1 MMRHELTGSVRLAM
15 KLPMQGNASNAAWSG
30 RRAVR
35 AATVVT
41 KGVLIAGALAVSGC
55 ISVKAPD
62 KPIVIELNIN
72 IKQEVIYR
80 LAADAANTIESNP
93 EIF

>member
-1 MMRHELTGSVRLAM
+1 MGRNEQGSRR
-15 KLPMQGNASNAAWSG
+15 SG
-30 RRAVR
+30 RRAWG
-35 AATVVT
+35 AAALLLGGMVT
-41 KGVLIAGALAVSGC
+41 LSGC
-55 ISVKAPD
+55 ISVNAPD

-80 LAADAANTIESNP
+80 LASDVQQNIEANP

>member
-1 MMRHELTGSVRLAM
+1 MIPLELTTAGSAATIP
-15 KLPMQGNASNAAWSG
+15 PMGNAEHERSRSG
-30 RRAVR
+30 WRAVR
-35 AATVVT
+35 AALMVMGPLT
-41 KGVLIAGALAVSGC
+41 IAGC
-55 ISVKAPD
+55 ISVNAPD

-80 LAADAANTIESNP
+80 LASDVRENIEANP

>member
-1 MMRHELTGSVRLAM
+1 MTALELTRAGSAATT
-15 KLPMQGNASNAAWSG
+15 PSMQEHRQRSG
-30 RRAVR
+30 WRAVR
-35 AATVVT
+35 A
-41 KGVLIAGALAVSGC
+41 VLVLAAGSLAISGC
-55 ISVKAPD
+55 ISVNAPD

-80 LAADAANTIESNP
+80 LATDVQNNIEANP

>member
-1 MMRHELTGSVRLAM
+1 MGRYEH
-15 KLPMQGNASNAAWSG
+15 G
-30 RRAVR
+30 RRRSGWR
-35 AATVVT
+35 AW
-41 KGVLIAGALAVSGC
+41 GAAASLLGGMGTLSGC
-55 ISVKAPD
+55 ISVNAPD

-80 LAADAANTIESNP
+80 LASDVQQNIEANP

>member
-1 MMRHELTGSVRLAM
+1 MILLELTTAGSAATTARM
-15 KLPMQGNASNAAWSG
+15 SETEHQGPRSG
-30 RRAVR
+30 WRAVR
-35 AATVVT
+35 AAAM
-41 KGVLIAGALAVSGC
+41 LLAGSLAISGC
-55 ISVKAPD
+55 ISVNAPD

-80 LAADAANTIESNP
+80 LANDVKENIEANP